1 MNRSTRN
8 FEHLI
13 LPWLDAGYNL
23 ARWLVHDDA
32 AASDVLQEASL
43 KAFRYLDKLQGD
55 DARPWFLGIV
65 RNACYTHL
73 QQQRGQLEVTGFDD
87 DALDLLHHQDGHHA
101 PDPASLLHHK
111 QDVGRVN
118 RAIQALPAKL
128 REVIVLR
135 ELECL
140 EYADIAQV
148 AGIPVGTVMSRLSR
162 ARARLKDMLLSPQEE
177 QGR

>member
-23 ARWLVHDDA
+23 ARWLVQDET

-43 KAFRYLDKLQGD
+43 KAFRYLDKLRGD

-73 QQQRGQLEVTGFDD
+73 QQQQ
-87 DALDLLHHQDGHHA
+87 GHHA
-101 PDPASLLHHK
+101 PDPAHLLHRK
-111 QDVGRVN
+111 QDAGRVN
-118 RAIQALPAKL
+118 LAIQALPAKL

-135 ELECL
+135 EIESL

-177 QGR
+177 KGR

>member
-23 ARWLVHDDA
+23 ARWLVQDEA

-43 KAFRYLDKLQGD
+43 KAFRYLDKLRGD

-73 QQQRGQLEVTGFDD
+73 QQQRGHLEVTGFDD
-87 DALDLLHHQDGHHA
+87 DALDRLDQQQGHHA
-101 PDPASLLHHK
+101 PDPAHLLHRK
-111 QDVGRVN
+111 QDAGRVN
-118 RAIQALPAKL
+118 LAIQALPAKL

-135 ELECL
+135 EIESL

-177 QGR
+177 KGR